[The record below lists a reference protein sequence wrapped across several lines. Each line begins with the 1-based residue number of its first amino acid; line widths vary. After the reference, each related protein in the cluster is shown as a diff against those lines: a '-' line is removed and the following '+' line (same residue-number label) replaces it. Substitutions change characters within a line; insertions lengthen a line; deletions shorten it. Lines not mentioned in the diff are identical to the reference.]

1 MISDLSTELV
11 IILLLL
17 LGNGL
22 FAMAEIAVVS
32 ARKARLRHLAD
43 EGDAAAAKALELAN
57 EPTRFLSTVQVGI
70 TLVGTIAGAYGG
82 AVIAQQLAVGVA
94 EAWPAVADYA
104 TAVSTGVVVLVIT
117 VLSIVIG
124 ELVPKR
130 LALANPEAVARHVAV
145 PISRLSRIALPV
157 VHVLTAM
164 TEGVLKLLGVG
175 RAKEAPV
182 TEEEVNI
189 LIEQGMQ
196 AGVFNKTEKE
206 MVEGVLELD
215 QLPVTSLMT
224 PLPKIVFLNLDD
236 PEETN
241 WRKIV
246 ASGHSHFPVYQGNRD
261 QILGMVSVKSIW
273 ANTAFGLST
282 NLRNLLTPPVV
293 VPETM
298 MAIALLEQFKRTGKH
313 IALVTD
319 EFGSIQ
325 GLVTINDV
333 FEAIVGALPE
343 PGQRAAPSV
352 KQREDGSWLI
362 DATLDTDTLKSML
375 QLDELPSEEE
385 TDFQTLGGFVMTQL
399 GRIPRA
405 GDYFDHAGWRF
416 EVVDMDRHR
425 IDKVLVGKTP
435 PPAAVQKTAV

>member
-1 MISDLSTELV
+1 LAKIAMPLV
-11 IILLLL
+11 HLL
-17 LGNGL
+17 
-22 FAMAEIAVVS
+22 
-32 ARKARLRHLAD
+32 
-43 EGDAAAAKALELAN
+43 
-57 EPTRFLSTVQVGI
+57 TI
-70 TLVGTIAGAYGG
+70 T
-82 AVIAQQLAVGVA
+82 
-94 EAWPAVADYA
+94 
-104 TAVSTGVVVLVIT
+104 
-117 VLSIVIG
+117 
-124 ELVPKR
+124 
-130 LALANPEAVARHVAV
+130 
-145 PISRLSRIALPV
+145 
-157 VHVLTAM
+157 
-164 TEGVLKLLGVG
+164 TEGILKLMGIG
-175 RAKEAPV
+175 RAKESPV

-224 PLPKIVFLNLDD
+224 PLPKMIFLNLDD

>member
-1 MISDLSTELV
+1 MISGLSTELV
-11 IILLLL
+11 VILLLL
-17 LGNGL
+17 FGNGL
-22 FAMAEIAVVS
+22 FAMAEFAVVS
-32 ARKARLRHLAD
+32 SRKARLRQMAE
-43 EGDAAAAKALELAN
+43 EGDEKAAQALALAN
-57 EPTRFLSTVQVGI
+57 EPARFLSTVQVGI
-70 TLVGTIAGAYGG
+70 TLIATIAGAYGG
-82 AVIAQQLAVGVA
+82 AVIARGLAANLA
-94 EAWPAVADYA
+94 ELWPAVAAYA
-104 TAVSTGVVVLVIT
+104 TIVATTLVVIVIT
-117 VLSIVIG
+117 LMSIVVG

-130 LALANPEAVARHVAV
+130 LALAHPEAVARHVAV
-145 PISRLSRIALPV
+145 PISRLSRIAHPL
-157 VHVLTAM
+157 VHLLTAI
-164 TEGVLKLLGVG
+164 TEGILKLLGVG
-175 RAKEAPV
+175 RSKGAPV

-206 MVEGVLELD
+206 MVAGVLELD
-215 QLPVTSLMT
+215 ELPVTSLMS

-261 QILGMVSVKSIW
+261 HILGMVSVKSIW

-298 MAIALLEQFKRTGKH
+298 IAIALLEQFKKSGKH

-352 KQREDGSWLI
+352 KQRDDGSWLI
-362 DATLDTDTLKSML
+362 DATLDTDTLKTML
-375 QLDELPSEEE
+375 HLDELPSEEE

-405 GDYFDHAGWRF
+405 GDYFDLEGWRF

-435 PPAAVQKTAV
+435 PSAAEAKAAV

>member
-1 MISDLSTELV
+1 MEGVSTELA

-17 LGNGL
+17 LGNGV
-22 FAMAEIAVVS
+22 FAMSEIAMVS
-32 ARKARLRHLAD
+32 ARKAKLKQLAD
-43 EGDAAAAKALELAN
+43 EGDAQAARALAIAN

-70 TLVGTIAGAYGG
+70 TLIGTLAGAFGG
-82 AVIAQQLAVGVA
+82 AR
-94 EAWPAVADYA
+94 VADNLVAYFETVAFLAPYA
-104 TAVSTGVVVLVIT
+104 TALGMGLVVVAITLLSVI
-117 VLSIVIG
+117 IG

-130 LALANPEAVARHVAV
+130 LGLTNPERIAMAVAGPMSFV
-145 PISRLSRIALPV
+145 SRIAYPI
-157 VHVLTAM
+157 VHLLTVT
-164 TEGVLKLLGVG
+164 TEGILKIFGV
-175 RAKEAPV
+175 RPSKDAPV

-196 AGVFNKTEKE
+196 AGVFNRAEKE
-206 MVEGVLELD
+206 MVAGVLELD
-215 QLPVTSLMT
+215 QMSVTALMT
-224 PLPKIVFLNLDD
+224 PRPKMVFLNLDD

-261 QILGMVSVKSIW
+261 HVLGMVAVKAIW
-273 ANTAFGLST
+273 ANSAFGLST

-298 MAIALLEQFKRTGKH
+298 MAIQLLEQFKRTGKH
-313 IALVTD
+313 LALVSD

-343 PGQRAAPSV
+343 SGQRAAPEA

-362 DATLDTDTLKSML
+362 DATLATDDLKTLLS
-375 QLDELPSEEE
+375 LDELPHEDK
-385 TDFQTLGGFVMTQL
+385 TDFQTLGGFVMTHF
-399 GRIPRA
+399 GRIPA
-405 GDYFDHAGWRF
+405 ASDYFEHEGWRF

-425 IDKVLVGKTP
+425 IDKVLVSRAAS
-435 PPAAVQKTAV
+435 AAVQKAAS

>member
-1 MISDLSTELV
+1 LISDLSTELV

-22 FAMAEIAVVS
+22 FAMAEIAIVS

-70 TLVGTIAGAYGG
+70 TLIGTIAGAYGG

-94 EAWPAVADYA
+94 EAWPAVAGYA
-104 TAVSTGVVVLVIT
+104 TAVATALVVIVIT

-145 PISRLSRIALPV
+145 PISRLAKIAMPL
-157 VHVLTAM
+157 VHLLTIT
-164 TEGVLKLLGVG
+164 TEGILKLMGIG
-175 RAKEAPV
+175 RAKESPV

-224 PLPKIVFLNLDD
+224 PLPKMIFLNLDD

>member
-1 MISDLSTELV
+1 MISGLSTELV

-22 FAMAEIAVVS
+22 FAMAELAIVS

-43 EGDAAAAKALELAN
+43 EGDVRAAKALELAN

-70 TLVGTIAGAYGG
+70 TLIGTIAGAYGG
-82 AVIAQQLAVGVA
+82 AVIARQLSVSVA
-94 EAWPAVADYA
+94 ETWPALANYA
-104 TAVSTGVVVLVIT
+104 TAVSTGVVVVIIT
-117 VLSIVIG
+117 IMSIVIG

-145 PISRLSRIALPV
+145 PISRLSLIALPL
-157 VHVLTAM
+157 VHLLTFL
-164 TEGVLKLLGVG
+164 TEGILKLLGVG
-175 RAKEAPV
+175 RTKESPV

-196 AGVFNKTEKE
+196 AGVFNKAEKE
-206 MVEGVLELD
+206 MVQGVLELD

-224 PLPKIVFLNLDD
+224 PLPRIVFLNLDD
-236 PEETN
+236 PEESN

-246 ASGHSHFPVYQGNRD
+246 ASGHSHFPVYQGSRD
-261 QILGMVSVKSIW
+261 QVVGMVSVKSIW
-273 ANTAFGLST
+273 ANSAFGLGT

-298 MAIALLEQFKRTGKH
+298 LAIALLEQFKKSGRH

-333 FEAIVGALPE
+333 FEAIVGDLPE
-343 PGQRAAPSV
+343 PGRRASPAV

-362 DATLDTDTLKSML
+362 DATLDVDTLKSML
-375 QLDELPSEEE
+375 QLDELPAEDA

-405 GDYFDHAGWRF
+405 GDFFDHAGWRF

-425 IDKVLVGKTP
+425 IDKVLIGRTP
-435 PPAAVQKTAV
+435 PPAAEQKAAG

>member
-1 MISDLSTELV
+1 LV
-11 IILLLL
+11 VIFLLL

-22 FAMAEIAVVS
+22 FAMAEFAIVS
-32 ARKARLRHLAD
+32 ARKARLRQMAEDGDERAAQALA
-43 EGDAAAAKALELAN
+43 LAN

-70 TLVGTIAGAYGG
+70 TLIAIIAGAYGG
-82 AVIAQQLAVGVA
+82 AVIAGQLAGGLA
-94 EAWPAVADYA
+94 ELWPAIAPHAHIVA
-104 TAVSTGVVVLVIT
+104 TTLVVLVIT
-117 VLSIVIG
+117 LLSIVIG

-130 LALANPEAVARHVAV
+130 LAMSNPEAVARYVAV
-145 PISRLSRIALPV
+145 PISRLSRIAHPL
-157 VHVLTAM
+157 VHLLTAM
-164 TEGVLKLLGVG
+164 TEGILKLLGVG
-175 RAKEAPV
+175 RTKEAPV

-298 MAIALLEQFKRTGKH
+298 LAIALLEQFKKTGKH

-352 KQREDGSWLI
+352 KQRDDGSWLI

-375 QLDELPSEEE
+375 QLDELPAEEE

-405 GDYFDHAGWRF
+405 GDFFDHDGWRF

>member
-1 MISDLSTELV
+1 MISGLTTELV
-11 IILLLL
+11 VILLLL

-22 FAMAEIAVVS
+22 FAMAEFAIVAS
-32 ARKARLRHLAD
+32 RKARLRQMAD
-43 EGDAAAAKALELAN
+43 EGDEKAAQALALAN
-57 EPTRFLSTVQVGI
+57 EPARFLSTVQVGI
-70 TLVGTIAGAYGG
+70 TLIATVAGAYGG
-82 AVIAQQLAVGVA
+82 AVIALQLANRWG
-94 EAWPAVADYA
+94 EIWPAFAPYSVIV
-104 TAVSTGVVVLVIT
+104 TTTVVVLVIT
-117 VLSIVIG
+117 LLSIIIG

-145 PISRLSRIALPV
+145 PISRLSRIANPL
-157 VHVLTAM
+157 VHFLTAV
-164 TEGVLKLLGVG
+164 TEGILKLLGVG
-175 RAKEAPV
+175 RSRGAPV

-189 LIEQGMQ
+189 LIEQGLQ
-196 AGVFNKTEKE
+196 AGVFNKTETE
-206 MVEGVLELD
+206 MVAGVLELD
-215 QLPVTSLMT
+215 ELPVTSLMT
-224 PLPKIVFLNLDD
+224 TLPKMVFLNLDD
-236 PEETN
+236 PEEAN

-261 QILGMVSVKSIW
+261 HILGMVSVKSIW

-298 MAIALLEQFKRTGKH
+298 LAIALLEQFKKSGKH

-352 KQREDGSWLI
+352 KQRDDGTWLV
-362 DATLDTDTLKSML
+362 DATLDTDTLKTML
-375 QLDELPSEEE
+375 HLDELPSEEE

-405 GDYFDHAGWRF
+405 GDYFDLEGWRF

-435 PPAAVQKTAV
+435 PPAAEEKTAV